1 MGRKEDTAYAEWLAE
16 IKAKHPDVA
25 PKIDEIAETEAG
37 REIFRGGLREAD
49 YYRRL
54 NEIRDERAE
63 IEAKA
68 REVEEEGQRQVSWW
82 QEAKPEFDRVQ
93 AEREQYRQQLEAYQ
107 EKLKE
112 IGVEPMKT
120 AVPPTPAPVAS
131 TRELE
136 DLKNRVNLMDAAY
149 PQVMMGLFQAQQAAI
164 AEGLQFDPNQVIQ
177 KVYKDKVDPLTAFN
191 QLVAPQREEKAKT
204 MLQQELEKAKE
215 EGRREALSK
224 LSGPD
229 RAVRPSGPSI
239 VDALRGDAQVLT
251 NERERRDAAVRDWM
265 DLEAAGQV

>member
-25 PKIDEIAETEAG
+25 PQLDSFAETEAG

-54 NEIRDERAE
+54 NEIRDEKAE

-68 REVEEEGQRQVSWW
+68 REIEEQGQQQISWW
-82 QEAKPEFDRVQ
+82 QEAKPEFDRAI
-93 AEREQYRQQLEAYQ
+93 AERQEYERKLEAY
-107 EKLKE
+107 ENKLKE
-112 IGVEPMKT
+112 IGVEPKV
-120 AVPPTPAPVAS
+120 AVPTAQPPAVN
-131 TRELE
+131 RELE
-136 DLKNRVNLMDAAY
+136 DLKSRVSLMDAAY

-164 AEGLQFDPNQVIQ
+164 REGLQFDPNQVIQ

-191 QLVAPQREEKAKT
+191 QLVAPQREEQAKAL
-204 MLQQELEKAKE
+204 LQQELEKAKE

-239 VDALRGDAQVLT
+239 VDALRGDATVLT
-251 NERERRDAAVRDWM
+251 DERSRRDAAVRDWM
-265 DLEAAGQV
+265 ELEAAGQV